1 MHRHSRCLLNGGHS
15 APPAQTH
22 THSHTH
28 EPKRAISRHA
38 PFHPMWAPHQRQPA
52 CISHHLSPRCSLFH
66 LFFSVFAFFF
76 WKAQA
81 VGFLQGGFHSNGS
94 ITDARITTTTTH
106 LNMQPIYSVFLYLF
120 FFLSSQ
126 DLLDHS
132 CTSGSGS
139 GLPFLVQRTV
149 ARQITLNECVGEFLP
164 LACRLGL
171 CKNEAYLCVD
181 ERSLCKRRLLKKHG
195 CKKSVF

>member
-1 MHRHSRCLLNGGHS
+1 
-15 APPAQTH
+15 
-22 THSHTH
+22 
-28 EPKRAISRHA
+28 
-38 PFHPMWAPHQRQPA
+38 MWAPHQRQPA

-66 LFFSVFAFFF
+66 LFFPSLPFF

-94 ITDARITTTTTH
+94 ITDARITTTATTH
-106 LNMQPIYSVFLYLF
+106 LNIQPIYSVFLS
-120 FFLSSQ
+120 FFLCCQ

-164 LACRLGL
+164 LACRLDFCLKIRRISVFDEGNL
-171 CKNEAYLCVD
+171 CK
-181 ERSLCKRRLLKKHG
+181 KKE
-195 CKKSVF
+195 KETW